1 MKKKLEIPESVTKAL
16 KAVFDN
22 KEEQRKYST
31 ADICRRETILQN
43 LKKMMNPSDAET
55 AIITDLAVQIET
67 AKVKSAELE
76 KQEPVLAD
84 GFRKEFSKWLR
95 GKYLYNHRHLYYIC
109 VRKVEFRPG
118 NQRELYIEGPT
129 VSEERALRDMT
140 AFECGD
146 KEYNILPLYAMSS
159 WSYQNEF
166 EQIMSGFEECEP
178 SDIKDALDSK
188 KKEWDE
194 YHDNMKALVDEFS
207 NIKSCSTDN
216 EKK

>member
-1 MKKKLEIPESVTKAL
+1 MKKKLEIPESVAKAL
-16 KAVFDN
+16 KAFFDN
-22 KEEQRKYST
+22 QEEQRKYST
-31 ADICRRETILQN
+31 ADIVRRETILQN

-55 AIITDLAVQIET
+55 NIITDLTVQIET

-76 KQEPVLAD
+76 KTEPVIAD

-95 GKYLYNHRHLYYIC
+95 GKYLYNHRHCYYIY

-118 NQRELYIEGPT
+118 NQWQLFIEGPT

-140 AFECGD
+140 AFERCD
-146 KEYNILPLYAMSS
+146 NEYNIMPLYGMSS
-159 WSYQNEF
+159 WSYQKEF
-166 EQIMSGFEECEP
+166 EQIMSGFDECEP

-194 YHDNMKALVDEFS
+194 YHDNMKASIDDFA
-207 NIKSCSTDN
+207 NIELPKD
-216 EKK
+216 KQ

>member
-16 KAVFDN
+16 TAFFDN
-22 KEEQRKYST
+22 REEQRKYST
-31 ADICRRETILQN
+31 ADITRRETILQN

-55 AIITDLAVQIET
+55 NIITDLTAQIET

-76 KQEPVLAD
+76 KTEPVLAD
-84 GFRKEFSKWLR
+84 GFLKKFSKWLR
-95 GKYLYNHRHLYYIC
+95 GKYLYNHRHRYFIY

-118 NQRELYIEGPT
+118 NQWQLFIEGPT

-140 AFECGD
+140 AFERCD
-146 KEYNILPLYAMSS
+146 NEYNIMPLYAMSS
-159 WSYQNEF
+159 WSYQKEF
-166 EQIMSGFEECEP
+166 EQIMSGFDECEP

-194 YHDNMKALVDEFS
+194 YHDNMKASIDEFA
-207 NIKSCSTDN
+207 NIELPKD
-216 EKK
+216 KR